1 MGDGSGGGQAPGGG
15 EALGRDLRGGSGCQ
29 CQGRAGLL
37 GVGGGGERV
46 LAAID
51 RTRAAARACVWAAAG
66 ANAPDYETS
75 AGSPLV
81 IDVDA
86 TLVNAS
92 VAATHLNG
100 EFRMTCSRDHM
111 QQG

>member
-1 MGDGSGGGQAPGGG
+1 MV
-15 EALGRDLRGGSGCQ
+15 SGCWQ
-29 CQGRAGLL
+29 RSTGP
-37 GVGGGGERV
+37 
-46 LAAID
+46 
-51 RTRAAARACVWAAAG
+51 RAAARACVWAAAG
-66 ANAPDYETS
+66 ANAPDFETS